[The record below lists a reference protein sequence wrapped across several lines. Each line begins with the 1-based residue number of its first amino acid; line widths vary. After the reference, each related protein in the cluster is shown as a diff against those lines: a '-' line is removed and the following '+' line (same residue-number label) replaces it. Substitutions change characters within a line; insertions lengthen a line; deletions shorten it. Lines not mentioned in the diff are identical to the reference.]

1 MTQTHKPIQEIQA
14 GANVRDIFLISS
26 ASLLQSRNGP
36 YWRVELKDAT
46 GTLEAKIWSPQ
57 SAAYPDLPAGQFVEV
72 LGKAGSYKDQVQLVV
87 EKLRF
92 LTPEEVQGLDRSAFM
107 RVSDPAPEVLMAQME
122 ALCRKELTHAPW
134 RAFVLSV
141 LKNSSVR
148 ERLLYAPAAKSIH
161 HAYAGGLLEHLLSV
175 SSLCLKLADHYPD
188 IDRQTLFVG
197 ALFHDIGKMEE
208 YTSGMNIDYTDEGR
222 LMGHTTLGLLMLEPF
237 LAKSRLEPGLK
248 AHLRHLILSH
258 HGETAYGAAREPA
271 TPEAFLLHFADN
283 MDAKV
288 AQCRALFDASA
299 AKAQKSTADT
309 AQRAAENGEIVP
321 GAEMGAELG
330 AGSGNEICAEPG
342 NGETQASSQQEQ
354 SEGFL
359 WTPWQS
365 LLGRSLARPPHT
377 PKPVEK
383 KKPQRGHSHAQEP
396 AQESPQH
403 KDRPSQI
410 SLL

>member
-1 MTQTHKPIQEIQA
+1 MTQTRMSIQEIQA
-14 GANVRDIFLISS
+14 GANVREVFLISS
-26 ASLLQSRNGP
+26 SSFLQSRNGP
-36 YWRVELKDAT
+36 YWRLELKDAT
-46 GTLEAKIWSPQ
+46 GALEAKIWNPQ

-72 LGKAGSYKDQVQLVV
+72 QGKAGSYKEQVQLVV

-92 LTPEEVQGLDRSAFM
+92 LAPEEVQRLDRSAFM
-107 RVSDPAPEVLMAQME
+107 RVSEPAPEVLMAKME

-134 RAFVLSV
+134 RAFVLAV
-141 LKNSSVR
+141 LKNASIR

-237 LAKSRLEPGLK
+237 LVKSRLEQGLK

-258 HGETAYGAAREPA
+258 HGETEYGAAREPA

-288 AQCRALFDASA
+288 AQCKALFDASA
-299 AKAQKSTADT
+299 AKTQKSIMETG
-309 AQRAAENGEIVP
+309 QILIENGETEVSS
-321 GAEMGAELG
+321 ATDKSEV
-330 AGSGNEICAEPG
+330 
-342 NGETQASSQQEQ
+342 ETSFMQAQ

-383 KKPQRGHSHAQEP
+383 KKPVRAQNHSASCPDNPTMEN
-396 AQESPQH
+396 SQH

-410 SLL
+410 SLI